1 MYEGI
6 KKAFGP
12 SQSKTAPLKSVTGEV
27 ITEKKKQMDRWKE
40 HYSDLYSREN
50 SVTSSALEAIVSL
63 PVMEELD
70 AQPTVDELSK
80 AIDSLAAGKAP
91 GSDGL
96 PPDLIKH
103 CKSALLIPLHN
114 LLVKCWEEG
123 AVPQDMRDAKIIT
136 LYKNKGERSDCNNY
150 RGISLLSIVGK
161 VYARVVL
168 ARLQKLAD
176 RVYPESQCGFR
187 AKRSTID
194 MVFSIRQLQ
203 EKCREQNMPLY
214 LGFIDLTKAFD
225 LVSREGL
232 FQILPKIGC
241 PPKLRSIIESFQN
254 NMKGTV
260 QFDGN
265 LSDPFEI
272 RSGVK

>member
-1 MYEGI
+1 M
-6 KKAFGP
+6 
-12 SQSKTAPLKSVTGEV
+12 
-27 ITEKKKQMDRWKE
+27 
-40 HYSDLYSREN
+40 
-50 SVTSSALEAIVSL
+50 
-63 PVMEELD
+63 
-70 AQPTVDELSK
+70 
-80 AIDSLAAGKAP
+80 
-91 GSDGL
+91 
-96 PPDLIKH
+96 
-103 CKSALLIPLHN
+103 
-114 LLVKCWEEG
+114 
-123 AVPQDMRDAKIIT
+123 
-136 LYKNKGERSDCNNY
+136 
-150 RGISLLSIVGK
+150 GISLLSIVGK
-161 VYARVVL
+161 VYARVAL

-214 LGFIDLTKAFD
+214 IAFIDLTKAFD

-241 PPKLRSIIESFQN
+241 PPKLQSIIESFHN

-265 LSDPFEI
+265 LSDSFDI
-272 RSGVK
+272 RSGVKQGCVLAPTLFGIFFSMLLKHAFGKATEGIYLQSRSDGSFFSMLPA